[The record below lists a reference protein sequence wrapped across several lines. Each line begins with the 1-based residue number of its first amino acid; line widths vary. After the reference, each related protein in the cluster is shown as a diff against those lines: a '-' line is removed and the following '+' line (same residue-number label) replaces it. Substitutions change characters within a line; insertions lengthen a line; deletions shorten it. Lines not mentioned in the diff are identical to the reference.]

1 VTVTWTESPQCATWV
16 TELDGTVLTVT
27 RLGLD
32 RWQPA
37 AGDAR
42 GPVCRTRLQAQRE
55 AEQLAGKKAANT
67 PKRGRGH
74 PNRNHL

>member
-1 VTVTWTESPQCATWV
+1 MTVTWTESPQCATWV

-37 AGDAR
+37 AGNAR
-42 GPVCRTRLQAQRE
+42 G
-55 AEQLAGKKAANT
+55 AGLLN
-67 PKRGRGH
+67 
-74 PNRNHL
+74 